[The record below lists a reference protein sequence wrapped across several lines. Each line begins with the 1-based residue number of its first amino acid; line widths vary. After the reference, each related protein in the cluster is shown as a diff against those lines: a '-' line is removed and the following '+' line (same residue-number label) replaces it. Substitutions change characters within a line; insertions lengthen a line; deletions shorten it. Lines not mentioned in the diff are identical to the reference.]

1 MLPVVPKRTLRG
13 RPELSGEALCGIG
26 KRVRAA
32 SHTCFASMAVPKV
45 LVLQPARCK
54 RVRAAMAALP
64 TMVGTQAVG
73 AAGAGSYSTA
83 ALPTSNWLQP
93 TATAPLPT
101 TTLGTA
107 VVSAL
112 PTTVPQTAMPT
123 YAMPLP
129 TVQLAPTAVA
139 VPKFGSRRPS
149 VTRAPP
155 PDSAAV
161 TMPTE
166 SFRHM
171 RPSQFAAEDPEDT
184 ESLDEATVQTR
195 SRKHLPENAP
205 RRRHACC
212 C

>member
-1 MLPVVPKRTLRG
+1 MLRFRTLR
-13 RPELSGEALCGIG
+13 SLCCSLG
-26 KRVRAA
+26 AA
-32 SHTCFASMAVPKV
+32 SAS
-45 LVLQPARCK
+45 L
-54 RVRAAMAALP
+54 AMAALP
-64 TMVGTQAVG
+64 TTVGTQALG
-73 AAGAGSYSTA
+73 TAGAGSYSTA

-93 TATAPLPT
+93 TAAAPLPT
-101 TTLGTA
+101 TTLGTT

-123 YAMPLP
+123 YSMPAALP

-171 RPSQFAAEDPEDT
+171 KASQFTAEDAEDT

-205 RRRHACC
+205 RRRQACC